1 MKVRKGHAGG
11 YRGPRDSNGIAA
23 PTTPR
28 MLLDM
33 RKAQLAELQLRRE
46 MGSLVDLAD
55 VTARRQADAEVI
67 QADLLHVL
75 PAAVSGHA
83 GALGCDAARL
93 RDIVRTEVKK
103 IMEGGADKV

>member
-1 MKVRKGHAGG
+1 
-11 YRGPRDSNGIAA
+11 
-23 PTTPR
+23 

-103 IMEGGADKV
+103 IMEEIESIGHGRVFREGRSIKIETITTNT